1 MPQYNVE
8 SDSDLPYLV
17 FLGEGFYGER
27 EYSPLNMQIHYL
39 GFLFF
44 CAFVRKRSF

>member
-1 MPQYNVE
+1 MWNLIPTFHIWFFWE
-8 SDSDLPYLV
+8 
-17 FLGEGFYGER
+17 EGFYGER